1 MSTTKKISKRT
12 TVPGFSFLKH
22 EKGISEFV
30 LKANGLRVL
39 HMERAGAGV
48 VTTNITYFVGSRDES
63 RGETGSAHMLEHML
77 FKPTIHDKARGDDM
91 GESMRFE
98 TETGCIINA
107 NTWKDRTT
115 YYYSYPKEYTA
126 RALKIEAERMNGVVL
141 TDQSLA
147 PERNN
152 VLSEYDMYNGDP
164 YFALAVAMTGTAIHS
179 HTYGHE
185 TIGHRED
192 IEQYNSAIL
201 DSFYKR
207 YYRPDN
213 AVLMVVGDIEEKT
226 ALTLIKKLFATIPR
240 PETPIPHFNI
250 REPKQEGLRR
260 TSVERP
266 SEINIVSLGIKHPG
280 FPSTEW
286 YVVSSLFEVLTDGPR
301 SILHQALVDSGLA
314 SSVEGTLEPTK
325 ESNVGS
331 LTITLAK
338 GIRHADIEEKVL
350 SIISKLDEKT
360 IAPLLKNSKAKMI
373 TDELFARDN
382 SLRIVAELTEYA
394 SAGDWTYFNKTPDI
408 INAITPA
415 MVKKAAATYFQTKH
429 MTIGYFIGTNIQA

>member
-1 MSTTKKISKRT
+1 MSTAKKAPKKIA
-12 TVPGFSFLKH
+12 VPGFSFVRC

-30 LKANGLRVL
+30 LKTNGLRVL
-39 HMERAGAGV
+39 HHERKGTGV

-77 FKPTIHDKARGDDM
+77 FKPTIHDMKRGDDQ

-115 YYYSYPKEYTA
+115 YYYSYPKSYTE
-126 RALKIEAERMNGVVL
+126 RAIKIESERMNGVVL
-141 TDQSLA
+141 TDESLA

-164 YFALAVAMTGTAIHS
+164 YFALSVAMAGAAIHS

-192 IEQYNSAIL
+192 IESYNASIL
-201 DSFYKR
+201 DNFYKR

-213 AVLMVVGDIEEKT
+213 AILMIVGDIDEKT
-226 ALTLIKKLFATIPR
+226 ALTLVKKYFTTTPKPHDLIPR
-240 PETPIPHFNI
+240 LNLN
-250 REPKQEGLRR
+250 EPKQEGLRR

-266 SEINIVSLGIKHPG
+266 SEMNIVSLGIKHPG
-280 FPSTEW
+280 FPSNDW
-286 YVVSSLFEVLTDGPR
+286 YTVSCLFDVLTTGPE
-301 SILHQALVDSGLA
+301 SVLHRALVDTGLA
-314 SSVEGTLEPTK
+314 SSVEGSLEPTK
-325 ESNVGS
+325 EENLGS
-331 LTITLAK
+331 ITITLAK
-338 GIRHADIEEKVL
+338 DVTHANIEEKVL
-350 SIISKLDEKT
+350 SIIRELNTKT
-360 IAPLLKNSKAKMI
+360 ITPLLKNIKARML

-408 INAITPA
+408 INSITPV
-415 MVKKAAATYFQTKH
+415 MVQKAAGDYFKSKN
-429 MTIGYFIGTNIQA
+429 MTIGYFIGTGS